1 MSFLDSILDVGKG
14 AAEIYK
20 DVKTADA
27 VSRDGLA
34 RTGVRP
40 ETIAD
45 QTSVGVQSPAGF
57 HGASQSGSSGAI
69 SIAGIQMSSPVL
81 TATVLLIGGIL
92 AVKALR

>member
-1 MSFLDSILDVGKG
+1 MSFLDSIIDAGKG

-27 VSRDGLA
+27 VSKDGLA

-57 HGASQSGSSGAI
+57 HGASQSATTGAL
-69 SIAGIQMSSPVL
+69 SIGGVPVSAPIL

-92 AVKALR
+92 VVRALK